1 MIWFTTTAAF
11 AEGPVK
17 FAGSQLEPIKWSELA
32 GWTADDHLAAFAAY
46 QASCQA
52 LRKRRTDDRG
62 QISGALSNVCRK
74 AADLQP
80 QDANTAR
87 AFFEQNFQ
95 PVRIARLGEAE
106 GLLTGYFEPIV
117 AGSRY
122 PGPEFP
128 VPLYRRPRDL
138 VAAGY
143 KPGSLAFPNK
153 GVRIGRRTENNELVP
168 YHDRGAIEAGA
179 LDGQKLEICWLKS
192 SSDLLAIQIEGSGR
206 VILEDGTPL
215 RVAFDS
221 HNGYAFSSIERVLI
235 DRNIISREEIST
247 QRIREW
253 MAAHPDEAVKV
264 RAANRSYV
272 FFRVTGLSHDGE
284 PVGAQGVPLT
294 AGRSIAVDRVHE
306 YGTPFFIEANLPIES
321 GKSVSPFRR
330 LMIAQDTGSAIV
342 GPARA
347 DLYWGAGDDAGR
359 IAGRIRHPGRFVML
373 LPRELDPI
381 AAQSEIPLPVAK
393 PKIAEVDFTKHA
405 GEGSVESAG
414 AAAIIDGRRLPLP
427 TPKLA
432 TLDVTKR
439 SGEGKMESANAGAV
453 AASRQKPLPALAPK
467 IAAREVGKQDG
478 KGKPSS
484 TSDGATAAGRT
495 IRLQGHKPE
504 DSAIKVKKQDDKG
517 KAQSDGIGWTLG
529 RQKPSPAP
537 IPKIVALETG
547 DPDGKGKTSSGNTG
561 AIAPGRQKPS
571 PTRTPKIAAFE
582 VGRQDGKANAGQK
595 PPPAPTPRIAA
606 LENQDIGRPIL
617 LPVLKP
623 TNSKIEVK
631 KQDPKGRANSTNAGE
646 VMAGRH
652 LLSPAP
658 KSKKQSGKGEAD
670 SESAAGREKP
680 LSAPKPKITVKKQDG
695 KGSTNSA
702 NAGEIAADRHLLSP
716 TPKSKKQSGKGEAD
730 SEIAAG
736 REKPLSAP
744 KPKITGIEVKK
755 QNGKGRI
762 NSANAGEHPLSPT
775 PKSKT
780 PDIELKKQNGKGKAD
795 SDNAGEIAAGRQK
808 SLPVPKSKTS
818 GIEVKKQGG
827 KDRAN
832 SASAGAVAASRH
844 MPLPATKSKMP
855 GNESKKQD
863 GKE

>member
-1 MIWFTTTAAF
+1 MKTGRARAQSSGRGVVSLVGAMIWFTTTAAF

-17 FAGSQLEPIKWSELA
+17 FASSQLEPIKWSELA

-117 AGSRY
+117 AGSRF

-143 KPGSLAFPNK
+143 KPGSVAFPNK

-168 YHDRGAIEAGA
+168 YYDRGAIEAGA

-192 SSDLLAIQIEGSGR
+192 PSDLLAIQIEGSGR

-215 RVAFDS
+215 RVAYDS
-221 HNGYAFSSIERVLI
+221 HNGYSFSSIERVLI
-235 DRNIISREEIST
+235 DRNIISREEMST

-272 FFRVTGLSHDGE
+272 FFRVTGLSNDGE

-321 GKSVSPFRR
+321 GKSVSPFSR

-373 LPRELDPI
+373 LPRELD
-381 AAQSEIPLPVAK
+381 L
-393 PKIAEVDFTKHA
+393 
-405 GEGSVESAG
+405 
-414 AAAIIDGRRLPLP
+414 
-427 TPKLA
+427 
-432 TLDVTKR
+432 
-439 SGEGKMESANAGAV
+439 
-453 AASRQKPLPALAPK
+453 
-467 IAAREVGKQDG
+467 
-478 KGKPSS
+478 
-484 TSDGATAAGRT
+484 
-495 IRLQGHKPE
+495 
-504 DSAIKVKKQDDKG
+504 
-517 KAQSDGIGWTLG
+517 
-529 RQKPSPAP
+529 
-537 IPKIVALETG
+537 
-547 DPDGKGKTSSGNTG
+547 
-561 AIAPGRQKPS
+561 
-571 PTRTPKIAAFE
+571 
-582 VGRQDGKANAGQK
+582 
-595 PPPAPTPRIAA
+595 
-606 LENQDIGRPIL
+606 
-617 LPVLKP
+617 
-623 TNSKIEVK
+623 
-631 KQDPKGRANSTNAGE
+631 
-646 VMAGRH
+646 
-652 LLSPAP
+652 
-658 KSKKQSGKGEAD
+658 
-670 SESAAGREKP
+670 
-680 LSAPKPKITVKKQDG
+680 
-695 KGSTNSA
+695 
-702 NAGEIAADRHLLSP
+702 
-716 TPKSKKQSGKGEAD
+716 
-730 SEIAAG
+730 IAAG
-736 REKPLSAP
+736 KARCRCPWRNRGSPRSTSRNMPARAAWNLLAPPRSWMAGVCRCPLRSSP
-744 KPKITGIEVKK
+744 RSTSR
-755 QNGKGRI
+755 NGAARARW
-762 NSANAGEHPLSPT
+762 NPPT
-775 PKSKT
+775 PARSR
-780 PDIELKKQNGKGKAD
+780 P
-795 SDNAGEIAAGRQK
+795 AGRSYCRRWHRK
-808 SLPVPKSKTS
+808 SPRAKSENRTAKASQVPPPPRRRPAGLS
-818 GIEVKKQGG
+818 GC
-827 KDRAN
+827 RY
-832 SASAGAVAASRH
+832 
-844 MPLPATKSKMP
+844 
-855 GNESKKQD
+855 
-863 GKE
+863 